1 MWEKNFKIG
10 QPWEGKASHGRQ
22 VTCDRSCVC
31 SSSTRSVGVG
41 MLGQSTGGGGE
52 TGRKVTCPCRSRGVR
67 RSHPGSSSRIL
78 PSSSPLASPQL
89 ELLSS
94 CVISLKR
101 ASCLSFLTASSI

>member
-41 MLGQSTGGGGE
+41 MLGQSTGGGGRQGE
-52 TGRKVTCPCRSRGVR
+52 R
-67 RSHPGSSSRIL
+67 
-78 PSSSPLASPQL
+78 
-89 ELLSS
+89 
-94 CVISLKR
+94 
-101 ASCLSFLTASSI
+101 

>member
-41 MLGQSTGGGGE
+41 MLGQSTGGGGGDRE
-52 TGRKVTCPCRSRGVR
+52 KGDVSLSLPW
-67 RSHPGSSSRIL
+67 GSQV
-78 PSSSPLASPQL
+78 SPWL
-89 ELLSS
+89 
-94 CVISLKR
+94 
-101 ASCLSFLTASSI
+101 FL